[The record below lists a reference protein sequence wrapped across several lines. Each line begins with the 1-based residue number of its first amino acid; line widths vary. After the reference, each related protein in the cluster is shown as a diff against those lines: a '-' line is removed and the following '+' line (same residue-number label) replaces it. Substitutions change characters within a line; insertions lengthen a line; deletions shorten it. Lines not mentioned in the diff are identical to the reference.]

1 VRGRTYMNS
10 IMKPLRIVIVLFS
23 FFAIGSGSSLAF
35 AQAQQAPGAQ
45 SGVVRQVGAIKSISG
60 NSILLVPDSGAEIA
74 VSVQEG
80 ARMLRMAPGQQDLKS
95 ATPIQ
100 ISDVQVGDRVLVRG
114 KMSDDNKTL
123 LAASLIVMK
132 QSDIAAKHQQEL
144 QDWQRRGM
152 GGLVKSV
159 DPATGTVT
167 ISTMTA
173 AGAKNID
180 IKSSKST
187 VFRRYVP
194 DSVRFDDAK
203 LSTVSEIKPGD
214 QVRAR
219 GEKNADGT
227 EVAAEEI
234 VSGSFRNIAGTVS
247 SVDAAANT
255 ITVMDLETK
264 KPAVVHIAKDS
275 QMHKLP
281 QMLAMGL
288 AMRLKGGAPGAQM
301 GGQGQPGAAAP
312 EGRPPNGAAPAAA
325 TGTPGGPEG
334 RPRGGDLS
342 QMLNRLPPMQMSEL
356 QKGDAVMIVSTPGS
370 STSNMTVITLLS
382 GVEPILTASP
392 NGSGA
397 ASLLSS
403 WTLASAPDAG
413 GGPQ

>member
-1 VRGRTYMNS
+1 MGIYMKRKKLVVAF
-10 IMKPLRIVIVLFS
+10 ICLLAV
-23 FFAIGSGSSLAF
+23 AISSPTIF
-35 AQAQQAPGAQ
+35 AQTAQA
-45 SGVVRQVGAIKSISG
+45 GVVRQIGAIKSISG
-60 NSILLVPDSGAEIA
+60 NSIMLTPDGGSDIA
-74 VSVQEG
+74 VTVQDG
-80 ARMLRMAPGQQDLKS
+80 ARMLRMAPGQADLKN

-100 ISDVQVGDRVLVRG
+100 LSDVQVGDRVLVRG

-123 LAASLIVMK
+123 LAVSLIVMK

-144 QDWQRRGM
+144 QDWQRRGV

-159 DPATGTVT
+159 DAAAGTVT
-167 ISTMTA
+167 ISALTA
-173 AGAKNID
+173 AGSKNVE
-180 IKSSKST
+180 IKSSKNT
-187 VFRRYVP
+187 VVRRYSP

-203 LSTVSEIKPGD
+203 ISTIADIKPGD

-219 GEKNADGT
+219 GEKNAEGT

-247 SVDAAANT
+247 SVDATANT

-264 KPAVVHIAKDS
+264 KPAVVHVTKDS
-275 QMHKLP
+275 AMHKLP

-288 AMRLKGGAPGAQM
+288 AMRLKGSAPEGQNGQGPAASGAPGNRPPV
-301 GGQGQPGAAAP
+301 GGPGGA
-312 EGRPPNGAAPAAA
+312 PNGAA
-325 TGTPGGPEG
+325 GPDG
-334 RPRGGDLS
+334 RPRNGDLS
-342 QMLNRLPPMQMSEL
+342 QMLNRLPPMQVSEL
-356 QKGDAVMIVSTPGS
+356 QKGDAVMIVSTTGS

-403 WTLASAPDAG
+403 WTLASPPDAG